1 MTAQSAQLETL
12 INDLCEKSYAIC
24 ENFLP
29 TDTIF
34 ALADDAKQHYLNGD
48 LTAAKTG
55 KINKTLNQEIRGD
68 ATLWLEENDSN
79 ASIQAYFS
87 KMHTLKKAI
96 NEALFMNL
104 HALETHLA
112 IYPVGSTYQ
121 KHLDQFAHTENRRQI
136 SSILYL
142 NEDWQAGDGGE
153 LRLYLEDK
161 THLDILP
168 TGGKLVLFLSAKFW
182 HEVLPAKR
190 DRISL
195 TGWFR
200 TRENT

>member
-1 MTAQSAQLETL
+1 MDTQSAELETL
-12 INDLCEKSYAIC
+12 INELCEKGYAIC

-34 ALADDAKQHYLNGD
+34 ALADDAKQRYSNGD

-55 KINKTLNQEIRGD
+55 NINKTLNQEVRGD

-79 ASIQAYFS
+79 TSIQAYFS
-87 KMHTLKKAI
+87 KIHALKKAI
-96 NEALFMNL
+96 NETLFMNL
-104 HALETHLA
+104 YALETHLA
-112 IYPVGSTYQ
+112 IYPVGSIYQ
-121 KHLDQFAHTENRRQI
+121 KHLDQFQQTENRRQL
-136 SSILYL
+136 SSVLYL
-142 NEDWQAGDGGE
+142 NAHWQTADGGE

-195 TGWFR
+195 TGWLYSR
-200 TRENT
+200 